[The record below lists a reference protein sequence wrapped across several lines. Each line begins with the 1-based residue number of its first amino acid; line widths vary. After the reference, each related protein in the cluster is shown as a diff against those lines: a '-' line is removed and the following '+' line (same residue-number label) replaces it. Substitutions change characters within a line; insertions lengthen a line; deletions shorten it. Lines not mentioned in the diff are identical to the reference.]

1 MEATLESAIISC
13 LQGGDRNQ
21 LQEKHS
27 KEYNVCLVLGLLPS
41 YLSSCVCV
49 CVCVWVCVLFNE
61 HILLLYVHQDL
72 KIKKNEIR
80 IIKEWLHTY
89 VKTGVGADDECSVI
103 HLGFSVKWTWIGI
116 LTPSWRTWAR
126 PFPQAS
132 LYSSKQ
138 QAKKQTTKLIYE
150 SRYST
155 CKGFNRAPGM
165 CWVLNYWSEGSVYWV
180 YTEQQMGYELAS
192 LPQQGKDR
200 TQGLQ
205 NSVSGAWNWQECAPN
220 LLVKWGH

>member
-1 MEATLESAIISC
+1 M
-13 LQGGDRNQ
+13 
-21 LQEKHS
+21 
-27 KEYNVCLVLGLLPS
+27 
-41 YLSSCVCV
+41 CVCV
-49 CVCVWVCVLFNE
+49 CVCVCVFNE

-89 VKTGVGADDECSVI
+89 VNTGVGADDECSVI

-180 YTEQQMGYELAS
+180 YTEQQMGLWVGFPAPAGQGQDPGPAELSVWGLKLTRVCTEFAS
-192 LPQQGKDR
+192 
-200 TQGLQ
+200 
-205 NSVSGAWNWQECAPN
+205 
-220 LLVKWGH
+220 